1 MNYDTKMNLE
11 GEIMKKVLNAL
22 KEKKFWGVVNSLA
35 LLMVVANFQQC
46 CYWFLHQPK
55 LPEEAEKYRKFK

>member
-1 MNYDTKMNLE
+1 MRKIMNM
-11 GEIMKKVLNAL
+11 L
-22 KEKKFWGVVNSLA
+22 KEKKMWGAVNALA
-35 LLMVVANFQQC
+35 LIMVAANAQQC